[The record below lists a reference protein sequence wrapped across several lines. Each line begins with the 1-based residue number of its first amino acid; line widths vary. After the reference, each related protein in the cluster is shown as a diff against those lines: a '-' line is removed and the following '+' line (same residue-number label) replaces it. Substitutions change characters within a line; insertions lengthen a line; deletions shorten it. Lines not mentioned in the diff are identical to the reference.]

1 MGVHAWDPVEAAA
14 VIDAPA
20 GPAQAVMAQLQE
32 LLKRLTARREV
43 FDSLLGGKLE
53 GIPAEKRS
61 RF

>member
-1 MGVHAWDPVEAAA
+1 MGVLAWDPVEAAA

-43 FDSLLGGKLE
+43 FVIL
-53 GIPAEKRS
+53 
-61 RF
+61 FWQVN